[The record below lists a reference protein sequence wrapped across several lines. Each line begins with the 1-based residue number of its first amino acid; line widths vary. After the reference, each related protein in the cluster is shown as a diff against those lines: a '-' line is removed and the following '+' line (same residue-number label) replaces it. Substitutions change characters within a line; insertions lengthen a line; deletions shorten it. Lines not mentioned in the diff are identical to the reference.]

1 MRSRISYGSYTP
13 SEIDRALRV
22 LHGETSIMDGTWS
35 WTQVAR
41 KTAQTIGKSLMYRE
55 TDIEEA
61 YQNAIELTTALNNRQ
76 GKAIPVRLRGIIG
89 TVDRVATTL
98 RDLYRLT
105 KNQSIEDMDEA
116 MGRLLSFRMRWRQLL
131 EFTGIKKVQ
140 WIKALLIEAR
150 TNVLDKV
157 QRGQLSSRFET

>member
-1 MRSRISYGSYTP
+1 MWKALSQIALLNEITYGSYTP
-13 SEIDRALRV
+13 SEIDRALRF
-22 LHGETSIMDGTWS
+22 LHGEISIMDGT

-131 EFTGIKKVQ
+131 EFTGIQKVQ
-140 WIKALLIEAR
+140 WIKARASHPHPLTL
-150 TNVLDKV
+150 
-157 QRGQLSSRFET
+157 

>member
-1 MRSRISYGSYTP
+1 
-13 SEIDRALRV
+13 
-22 LHGETSIMDGTWS
+22 MDGTWS

-89 TVDRVATTL
+89 TVDRVATTPCVTYI
-98 RDLYRLT
+98 D
-105 KNQSIEDMDEA
+105 
-116 MGRLLSFRMRWRQLL
+116 
-131 EFTGIKKVQ
+131 
-140 WIKALLIEAR
+140 
-150 TNVLDKV
+150 
-157 QRGQLSSRFET
+157 